1 MAEPSELTQHIESY
15 VDTSRSQTQQA
26 ASLDSITS
34 LVKNDLI
41 TIETLVKEME
51 MYLTTTDN
59 VIRARGTVLL
69 AEVLGNLVLKPLDKV
84 TIHSLI
90 GFFTDRLADW
100 RALRGALVGCLALL
114 RRKSDAGIVS
124 ATDAK
129 AVAESYLKNLEVQSL
144 GQHDRKL
151 CFQLLECLIERYP
164 NEVASLDELLLYGIC
179 EAVDGEKDPY
189 CLMLAF
195 HVIQVLVQLF
205 PDPSGPLANFSG
217 ELFETLES
225 YFPIHFTHPEG
236 EDSDVKRDDLSRALM
251 IAFSST
257 PLLEPSVIPLLLE
270 KLSSSLPSAKVD
282 SLKYLS
288 YCSLKYGAD
297 RMAKHAKAIWSS
309 IKTAIS
315 TSLKEPT
322 KSITSESMDG
332 LGFLENEITAE
343 ALVLLEI
350 VVLQNNDL
358 YLSLILDD
366 EDIRTIFNIITSYVS
381 YKDFSLQGKQRLHV
395 VGRILY
401 ITSRTS
407 VVSCNRMLETFFSRL
422 VDVLKLSMRNSSR
435 ECVIN
440 FGALYLCMEL
450 FTAARDLIIGSN
462 SSISADEA
470 CFCILQSS
478 SDSLINALCSKLAIT
493 AKEVAHDVD
502 VYFRVKSLQILAIFP
517 EDHLPIS
524 KSAFENCLT
533 ILMSIILVDFNKTL
547 LWKLALKALYHI
559 GSFVSKCHESDKA
572 LSYTSIVVEK
582 IVSSLLDD
590 NFTLPLPLKLEAVS
604 AIGASGMNHVL
615 KIVQGLQGAIF
626 ASISDSFVHGSIRSA
641 EMAIQLLQFYSE
653 KVIPWIKETDGLEEV
668 LLHFAV
674 NIWGHVESWIFHDD
688 QVYEKGLLDA
698 TMMAMKLT
706 VASCSGEIQNA
717 IIQKAYTVLS
727 SNTSLLLKESSL
739 TSIPI
744 RLEGLQLTERA
755 NSFSGKDELVLSLFA
770 SVIIA
775 VQPKIEI
782 PNVKEILRL
791 FLTTL
796 LKGHVPSAQ
805 ALGSMINKF
814 GTKSNRADI
823 SYGFMLEE
831 AIDIIFET
839 KSWNS
844 QDNGVLSS
852 DDNEMGLTDLCLGFV
867 DDRQLQINSI
877 VGLAWVA
884 KGLLLCGHEKVK
896 DVIMILLECLLPGG
910 SIRASKSKPG
920 LSERISEKDLHPSVK
935 KSAADAFHLLM
946 SDSEVCLNRKFHAI
960 IRPLYK
966 QRLFSVVM
974 PILQSSIRNSN
985 SSFSRSLLYRA
996 SAHIISDA
1004 PLIAVLSEAKKLI
1017 SILLEGLSIF
1027 NEDPLDKEKLYNL
1040 LLVLSGIL
1048 TEKNGQ
1054 EAVIEN
1060 AHSVINCLTGLM
1072 VYRHMM
1078 LVRETAIQCLVAMS
1092 ELPHARIYPMR
1103 TQVLR
1108 AILKA
1113 VDDPK
1118 RAVRQ
1123 EAVRCRKAWASL
1135 ASRGLHF

>member
-1 MAEPSELTQHIESY
+1 MAEPSELTRHIESY
-15 VDTSRSQTQQA
+15 VDTSRSQTQQT

-59 VIRARGTVLL
+59 VIRARGTLLL
-69 AEVLGNLVLKPLDKV
+69 AAVLGNLVLKPLDNV

-114 RRKSDAGIVS
+114 TRKSDAGIVS

-151 CFQLLECLIERYP
+151 CFQLLECLLERYP
-164 NEVASLDELLLYGIC
+164 NEVASLDELLPYGIC
-179 EAVDGEKDPY
+179 EAVDGEKDPH
-189 CLMLAF
+189 CLVLAF
-195 HVIQVLVQLF
+195 HIIQALVQLF
-205 PDPSGPLANFSG
+205 PDPSGPLADFLG

-225 YFPIHFTHPEG
+225 YFPIHFTHPG
-236 EDSDVKRDDLSRALM
+236 EDTDVKRDDLSRALM

-322 KSITSESMDG
+322 ESITSESMDG
-332 LGFLENEITAE
+332 LGFRENEIAGE

-366 EDIRTIFNIITSYVS
+366 EDISTIFNIITSYGS
-381 YKDFSLQGKQRLHV
+381 YKDIPLQGKERLHV

-407 VVSCNRMLETFFSRL
+407 VVSCNRMLETFFPRL
-422 VDVLKLSMRNSSR
+422 VDILKLSMRNSSR
-435 ECVIN
+435 ECFVN

-450 FTAARDLIIGSN
+450 LAAGRDLIIGSN
-462 SSISADEA
+462 YSISADEA
-470 CFCILQSS
+470 CFCILRSS
-478 SDSLINALCSKLAIT
+478 SDSLINALCSNLAIT
-493 AKEVAHDVD
+493 AQEVAHDVD
-502 VYFRVKSLQILAIFP
+502 VYFRVKSLQILATFP

-533 ILMSIILVDFNKTL
+533 TLTSIIWVDFNKTL

-559 GSFVSKCHESDKA
+559 GSFVSKCHESEKV
-572 LSYTSIVVEK
+572 LSYRSIVVEK
-582 IVSSLLDD
+582 IVSSLSDD
-590 NFTLPLPLKLEAVS
+590 NFTLPFPLKLEAVS
-604 AIGASGMNHVL
+604 AIGASGMNHML

-626 ASISDSFVHGSIRSA
+626 ASISDSFVHGNIRSA
-641 EMAIQLLQFYSE
+641 EMAIQLLQCYSE

-674 NIWGHVESWIFHDD
+674 NIWGHVESWISHDV
-688 QVYEKGLLDA
+688 QVHEKGLLDA

-727 SNTSLLLKESSL
+727 SNTSLLLKESTL

-755 NSFSGKDELVLSLFA
+755 DSFSGKDELVLSLFA

-775 VQPKIEI
+775 VQPRIEI

-796 LKGHVPSAQ
+796 LKGHVTSAQ

-831 AIDIIFET
+831 AIEIIFKT

-844 QDNGVLSS
+844 QDNGVVSS
-852 DDNEMGLTDLCLGFV
+852 DDNEIGLTDLCLGFV

-877 VGLAWVA
+877 VGLAWVG

-910 SIRASKSKPG
+910 SIRASKSKQG
-920 LSERISEKDLHPSVK
+920 LSERISEKDLHHSVK

-946 SDSEVCLNRKFHAI
+946 SDSEVCLNRIFHAI

-974 PILQSSIRNSN
+974 PILQSSIRNSD

-1027 NEDPLDKEKLYNL
+1027 SEDPLDKEKLYNL

-1048 TEKNGQ
+1048 TDKNGQ

-1072 VYRHMM
+1072 FYRHMM

-1103 TQVLR
+1103 TQVIR

-1123 EAVRCRKAWASL
+1123 EAVRCRKAWASV